1 MRAFR
6 AGFGIELRIVRAAP
20 DALIPLVTAP
30 LFALI
35 FLSVVRESGRPD
47 LQADALMAP
56 VLMTLWWIALQNAG
70 NMITGD
76 RWQALLE
83 PLLATPASLA
93 SVLLGRIVALTCLG
107 LVSLLEVWAIGAL
120 VYGVAIPFGHH
131 PVPFGLTLLFTALAT
146 AGVSV
151 AFAAVFVLTRN
162 AYTFTNSLSY
172 PLYLLGGVLVPV
184 ALLPG
189 WLQPVSSVIFMS
201 WSADLLRAS
210 LKEPPIDD
218 FWQRLGMVVLLGAI
232 SFLIGRA
239 LLFHVMHRMRAKGEL
254 SAA

>member
-6 AGFGIELRIVRAAP
+6 AGFGLELRIVRAAP

-35 FLSVVRESGRPD
+35 FLSIVRQSGRPD
-47 LQADALMAP
+47 LQPDALMAP

-83 PLLATPASLA
+83 PLLATPANLA
-93 SVLLGRIVALTCLG
+93 SVLLGRITALMCLG
-107 LVSLLEVWAIGAL
+107 LVSFLEVWVVGEF
-120 VYGVAIPFGHH
+120 VFGVSIPFEH
-131 PVPFGLTLLFTALAT
+131 PAALGATLLVTVFAT
-146 AGVSV
+146 AGTSV

-172 PLYLLGGVLVPV
+172 PLLLISGVYYSIEI
-184 ALLPG
+184 LPG
-189 WLQPVSSVIFMS
+189 WMQPVSSGVFMS

-210 LKEPPIDD
+210 LKPPPIDD
-218 FWQRLGMVVLLGAI
+218 LWQRIGTVVLLGAI
-232 SFLIGRA
+232 SFVIGRA
-239 LLFHVMHRMRAKGEL
+239 ILFHVMRRMRAKGEL
-254 SAA
+254 AAA

>member
-1 MRAFR
+1 MRPFR
-6 AGFGIELRIVRAAP
+6 AGFGLELRIVRAAP

-35 FLSVVRESGRPD
+35 FLSIVRQSGRPD
-47 LQADALMAP
+47 LQPDALMAP

-93 SVLLGRIVALTCLG
+93 SVLLGRITALMCLG
-107 LVSLLEVWAIGAL
+107 LFSFLEVWAIGKL
-120 VYGVAIPFGHH
+120 VYGISIPFEH
-131 PVPFGLTLLFTALAT
+131 PVALGVTLLVTAFAT
-146 AGVSV
+146 GGTSV
-151 AFAAVFVLTRN
+151 TFAAVFVLTRN

-172 PLYLLGGVLVPV
+172 PLYLLGGVFVPV
-184 ALLPG
+184 AILPG
-189 WLQPVSSVIFMS
+189 WIQPVSSGIFMS

-210 LKEPPIDD
+210 LKPPPIDD
-218 FWQRLGMVVLLGAI
+218 LWQRIGVVVLLGAV
-232 SFLIGRA
+232 SFLVGRA
-239 LLFHVMHRMRAKGEL
+239 ILFHVMRRMRAKGEL
-254 SAA
+254 AAA